1 MTLKLLDVAT
11 IYPSLRLIP
20 VVFNLSATLFVTS
33 NLILLAVY
41 EISVFV
47 VYVDGIL
54 STVVLILVTVEF
66 MLSAF

>member
-1 MTLKLLDVAT
+1 M
-11 IYPSLRLIP
+11 
-20 VVFNLSATLFVTS
+20 SATLFVTS

-66 MLSAF
+66 ILSAF